1 MNKGRV
7 KELVLMAV
15 CIVFTAAVIIIE
27 VPHEEPEQARKLEVQ
42 VRMPSEPAVEKVSWE
57 FYRRENLPEEVKE
70 PEVKEKE
77 EEYCGVLIDQ
87 SELRLLASLIF
98 AEVGCI
104 EDDECL
110 YACGSVVLNR
120 VRAEDFPDTIRGV
133 IYQDNPLQYACTVDG
148 NLYQEPSR
156 RCIRIAKDLLVNG
169 STLPEDVIYQ
179 AEFVQGS
186 GIYKQYENMYFCY
199 R

>member
-1 MNKGRV
+1 M
-7 KELVLMAV
+7 ELVLMAV
-15 CIVFTAAVIIIE
+15 CVVFTVAVIIIE
-27 VPHEEPEQARKLEVQ
+27 VPHEEPKQARKLEVK

-57 FYRRENLPEEVKE
+57 FYRRENLPEEEVKE
-70 PEVKEKE
+70 PEVKEAACRE
-77 EEYCGVLIDQ
+77 VLIDQ

-186 GIYKQYENMYFCY
+186 GIYKQYANMYFCY

>member
-1 MNKGRV
+1 MNKR

-15 CIVFTAAVIIIE
+15 CILFTAVVVIVKI
-27 VPHEEPEQARKLEVQ
+27 PHEEPKQAQKIEVS
-42 VRMPSEPAVEKVSWE
+42 VRIPSEPAVKTDGWE
-57 FYRRENLPEEVKE
+57 FYRRDPLEKE
-70 PEVKEKE
+70 TKDSKEKKEVCE
-77 EEYCGVLIDQ
+77 EVLIDQ
-87 SELRLLASLIF
+87 SELRLLASLIH

-104 EDDECL
+104 ENDECL

-133 IYQDNPLQYACTVDG
+133 IYQEDPLQYACTVDG
-148 NLYQEPSR
+148 NLYQEPSK
-156 RCIRIAKDLLVNG
+156 RCIRIAKDLLQNG
-169 STLPEDVIYQ
+169 STLPENVIYQ

-186 GIYKQYENMYFCY
+186 GIYKQYNNVYFCY

>member
-1 MNKGRV
+1 M
-7 KELVLMAV
+7 ELVLMAL
-15 CIVFTAAVIIIE
+15 CIVFTVAVIIIE
-27 VPHEEPEQARKLEVQ
+27 VPHEEPEQAQKLEVK

-57 FYRRENLPEEVKE
+57 FYQRENLPEEVKE
-70 PEVKEKE
+70 TEAKEKVHKE
-77 EEYCGVLIDQ
+77 VLIDQ

-120 VRAEDFPDTIRGV
+120 VLAEDFPDTIRGV

-148 NLYQEPSR
+148 NIYQEPSR